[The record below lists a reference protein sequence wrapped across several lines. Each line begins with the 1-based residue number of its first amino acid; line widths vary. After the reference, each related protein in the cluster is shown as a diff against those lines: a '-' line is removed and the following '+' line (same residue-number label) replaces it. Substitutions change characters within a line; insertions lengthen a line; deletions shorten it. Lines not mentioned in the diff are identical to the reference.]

1 MVKRGFTG
9 LLLVG
14 ILFLTGCASKSL
26 TYRANL
32 GYDFSKLEYSELVFK
47 VYHSNTENHRWEK
60 IAEMP
65 CTPPESHSAD
75 VRVEGA
81 QGRVTVILEDN
92 FCEKD
97 EYSASY
103 FTNDEMTYEFAV
115 EGFEGNLSSYQI
127 FEIKDSSEEQFYRLY
142 PISNESS
149 SIFTTLDLDKSY
161 DVDQENQDNLL
172 ITLTIVK

>member
-1 MVKRGFTG
+1 M
-9 LLLVG
+9 
-14 ILFLTGCASKSL
+14 
-26 TYRANL
+26 
-32 GYDFSKLEYSELVFK
+32 FSKYIIPTQRIIGGK
-47 VYHSNTENHRWEK
+47 K

-75 VRVEGA
+75 IRLEGA
-81 QGRVTVILEDN
+81 QDRVTVILEDN

-142 PISNESS
+142 PIADGRWNYIYGVE
-149 SIFTTLDLDKSY
+149 FG
-161 DVDQENQDNLL
+161 
-172 ITLTIVK
+172 

>member
-1 MVKRGFTG
+1 M
-9 LLLVG
+9 
-14 ILFLTGCASKSL
+14 
-26 TYRANL
+26 
-32 GYDFSKLEYSELVFK
+32 EYSELVFK

-65 CTPPESHSAD
+65 CTHPESHSAD
-75 VRVEGA
+75 IRLEGA
-81 QGRVTVILEDN
+81 QDRVTVILEDN

-127 FEIKDSSEEQFYRLY
+127 FEIKDSSEEQF
-142 PISNESS
+142 
-149 SIFTTLDLDKSY
+149 
-161 DVDQENQDNLL
+161 
-172 ITLTIVK
+172 